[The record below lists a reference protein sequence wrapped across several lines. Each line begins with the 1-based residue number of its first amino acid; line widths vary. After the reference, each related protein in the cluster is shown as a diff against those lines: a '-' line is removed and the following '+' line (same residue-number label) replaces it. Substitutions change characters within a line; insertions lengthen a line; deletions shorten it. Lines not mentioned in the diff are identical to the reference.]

1 MKKSFQNKIKT
12 LKIISSILND
22 DFDKDLLIES
32 LPSINYEELV
42 ITGSTHLMIPAIYCK
57 LKSRNLL
64 ELLPS
69 DLVSYLKEIADLNYH
84 RNQTIL
90 DEIYFI
96 SNLLKKENIHHVF
109 LKGAALLAS
118 NCFDEINERM
128 IGDIDILVAEEQLLE
143 VEIILN
149 NNNYKHTQSNFEYK
163 HYNHRHLPRL
173 VAKDKIAALEIHKN
187 LLRKGEDKKFNSK
200 EVLKNK
206 VLVNGVHI
214 GSLKDLLHHNIYSQQ
229 INNRSYYFNS
239 FSLKSAYDHQAL
251 NLKNKIPV
259 DCNKYTKDYLHK
271 FNLFFNES
279 QEKKNNFRTYR
290 YLLKLKNSYLS
301 YLSYHLLNFF
311 RLLIKFI
318 QRVHLFVV
326 NPSYRNDLLK
336 K

>member
-64 ELLPS
+64 ELLPN

-96 SNLLKKENIHHVF
+96 SNLLKKENIQHVF

-143 VEIILN
+143 VEIILK

-173 VAKDKIAALEIHKN
+173 VAKDKIAAIEIHKN

-200 EVLKNK
+200 DVLKNK

>member
-1 MKKSFQNKIKT
+1 MKKNFQNKIKT

-22 DFDKDLLIES
+22 DFDKDLLIKS
-32 LPSINYEELV
+32 LPLINYEELV
-42 ITGSTHLMIPAIYCK
+42 KTGSAHLMIPAIYCK
-57 LKSRNLL
+57 LKSRDLL
-64 ELLPS
+64 QLLPN
-69 DLVSYLKEIADLNYH
+69 DLVSYLQEIAQLNYD

-90 DEIYFI
+90 NEIYFI

-109 LKGAALLAS
+109 LKGAALLVS

-128 IGDIDILVAEEQLLE
+128 IGDIDILVAEEQLLDVE
-143 VEIILN
+143 VILK

-200 EVLKNK
+200 DVLKNK
-206 VLVNGVHI
+206 VLVNGVYI

-239 FSLKSAYDHQAL
+239 FSLKSAYDHKAL
-251 NLKNKIPV
+251 ILKNKTPI
-259 DCNKYTKDYLHK
+259 DSNKYTEDYLHK
-271 FNLFFNES
+271 FNLFFNEL

-290 YLLKLKNSYLS
+290 YLLKLQNNYLS
-301 YLSYHLLNFF
+301 NLSYQLLNFF

-318 QRVHLFVV
+318 QRVHLFIV